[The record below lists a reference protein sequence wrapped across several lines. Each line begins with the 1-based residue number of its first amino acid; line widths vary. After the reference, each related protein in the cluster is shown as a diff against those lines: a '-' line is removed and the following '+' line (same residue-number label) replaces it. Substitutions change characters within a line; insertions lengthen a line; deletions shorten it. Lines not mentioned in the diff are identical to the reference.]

1 MINRRQYILSSTA
14 CLALAA
20 CSHTPKTSALNP
32 VSFDVYDPA
41 FNNYLAPL
49 AKAEILSEGHQWIE
63 GPTWDKKRQTL
74 YFTDVPQNTAFS
86 WNADTGTSI
95 FRKPSGAALTS
106 ADGFREPGANG
117 LLYLD
122 DDTLLICN
130 HGKRALEH
138 LNLETRKS
146 TILSSHYEGQKFNS
160 PNDVANA
167 SNGSI
172 YFTDP
177 PYGLTD
183 LDASPLKEMS
193 VNGVYVRSVDGK
205 LHRLLADMT
214 FPNGIALS
222 PDEKYLFVS
231 QSDPRNAIIR
241 RLTLGQ
247 NNTILA
253 SEIWFDANPYQ
264 ANAAPGLPDGMV
276 MAHDGTLFATGPE
289 GVFVISST
297 GKLLGRI
304 NTGKATG
311 NCTFGEAG
319 STLFITAGDTL
330 LKIPTL
336 THA

>member
-1 MINRRQYILSSTA
+1 MINRRQYILSSSA

-20 CSHTPKTSALNP
+20 CSHTPKTSSRNP
-32 VSFDVYDPA
+32 VTLDIFDPSF
-41 FNNYLAPL
+41 NTYLSPTAE
-49 AKAEILSEGHQWIE
+49 AKILSEGHQWIE

-86 WNADTGTSI
+86 WNADTGVSV

-117 LLYLD
+117 LLYLE

-138 LNLETRKS
+138 LDLTTGKS
-146 TILSSHYEGQKFNS
+146 TILASHFNGQKFNS
-160 PNDVANA
+160 PNDVVHA
-167 SNGSI
+167 SNGAI

-193 VNGVYVRSVDGK
+193 VNGVYVRSVDGS
-205 LHRLLADMT
+205 LNRLLDDMT

-222 PDEKYLFVS
+222 PDENHLFVS
-231 QSDPRNAIIR
+231 QSDPNNAIIR
-241 RLTLGQ
+241 RVTLGPHH
-247 NNTILA
+247 TILA
-253 SEIWFDANPYQ
+253 SEIWFDASPYQ
-264 ANAAPGLPDGMV
+264 ANSAPGLPDGMV
-276 MAHDGTLFATGPE
+276 VAHDGTLFATGPE
-289 GVFVISST
+289 GVFVISSG

-311 NCTFGEAG
+311 NCTFGEDG

-336 THA
+336 THE